1 VLERLP
7 ACPQVHPVAD
17 LGVSCYC
24 AYSGTQEMWHKPGNR
39 VAGNDGIRIDA
50 NENFFVTQMLESK
63 IQRIGF
69 AGIGLSQNKN
79 LAPDFFACKRGADRS
94 EEHTSELQSRG

>member
-1 VLERLP
+1 IDPLSLHDALP
-7 ACPQVHPVAD
+7 I
-17 LGVSCYC
+17 CYC

-79 LAPDFFACKRGADRS
+79 LAPDFFACKRGADNFQRLVLRS
-94 EEHTSELQSRG
+94 IINNDHSQIWIV

>member
-1 VLERLP
+1 
-7 ACPQVHPVAD
+7 
-17 LGVSCYC
+17 
-24 AYSGTQEMWHKPGNR
+24 MWHKPGNR

-79 LAPDFFACKRGADRS
+79 LAPDFFAWKRGAYNLQRIVLRS
-94 EEHTSELQSRG
+94 IINNDQSQIWIFLRLPRSPTSLKDFLFVFRRN